1 VPTNPRTSR
10 RRLNGTKTETM
21 NDTLDIKMPLSRRM
35 PMSAQEEDLM
45 QQHLRD
51 ENLPEAVM
59 PACPINKVLK
69 GQKAL
74 VTGANSGI
82 GQAVALALAHAGADV
97 VVNYVSRPD
106 AAEAVVREAMRCGAN
121 VYAHKANV
129 ANEAEVQGMFKK
141 MIQEF
146 GTIDILV
153 NNAGLQKDAPIDQM
167 TLADW
172 QFVLDVNLTGQF
184 LCSREAIR
192 EFKRRGVRKDVYCA
206 AGKIICMSSVHEV
219 IPWAGHVNYAASKGG
234 VMLMMKSI
242 AQEVAPHRI
251 RVNSVCPG
259 AVRTPINMEAWGT
272 PEAYREL
279 MKLIPY
285 KRIGEP
291 DDIGRAAVWLASDDS
306 DYIHGASIFVDGG
319 MTLYPGFETGG

>member
-1 VPTNPRTSR
+1 MNKTKSESMNQTLEVKLPPSR
-10 RRLNGTKTETM
+10 
-21 NDTLDIKMPLSRRM
+21 
-35 PMSAQEEDLM
+35 PMSIPSHEDLM
-45 QQHLRD
+45 RQHLRD

-59 PACPINKVLK
+59 PACPINKVLR

-97 VVNYVSRPD
+97 VINYVSRPD
-106 AAEAVVREAMRCGAN
+106 AAEAVVKEAMRCGAS
-121 VYAHKANV
+121 VYAHQADVRK
-129 ANEAEVQGMFKK
+129 EDQVQAMFKK

-153 NNAGLQKDAPIDQM
+153 NNAGLQKDARIEDM

-192 EFKRRGVRKDVYCA
+192 EFKRRGVRKEVSCA

-219 IPWAGHVNYAASKGG
+219 
-234 VMLMMKSI
+234 
-242 AQEVAPHRI
+242 APHSI

>member
-1 VPTNPRTSR
+1 MNKTKSESMNQTLEVKLPPSR
-10 RRLNGTKTETM
+10 
-21 NDTLDIKMPLSRRM
+21 
-35 PMSAQEEDLM
+35 PMSMPSHEDLRR
-45 QQHLRD
+45 QHLRE

-106 AAEAVVREAMRCGAN
+106 AAEAVVKEAMRCGAN

-129 ANEAEVQGMFKK
+129 ANEADVQAMFKK

-153 NNAGLQKDAPIDQM
+153 NNAGLQKDAPIDKM

-184 LCSREAIR
+184 LCSREAVR
-192 EFKRRGVRKDVYCA
+192 EFKRRGIRKDVSCA
-206 AGKIICMSSVHEV
+206 AGKIICISSVHDI

-234 VMLMMKSI
+234 VMMMMKSI

-251 RVNSVCPG
+251 RVNSISPG
-259 AVRTPINMEAWGT
+259 AIRTPINHEAWST
-272 PEAYREL
+272 REAYNGL
-279 MKLIPY
+279 MALIPY

-291 DDIGRAAVWLASDDS
+291 AEIGRAAVWLASDDS
-306 DYIHGASIFVDGG
+306 DYITGATIYVDGG

>member
-1 VPTNPRTSR
+1 
-10 RRLNGTKTETM
+10 
-21 NDTLDIKMPLSRRM
+21 
-35 PMSAQEEDLM
+35 M

-51 ENLPEAVM
+51 QNLPEAVM
-59 PACPINKVLK
+59 PAVSVVKVLK

-82 GQAVALALAHAGADV
+82 GKAVAIALARAGADV
-97 VVNYVSRPD
+97 VVNYVSRPE
-106 AAEAVVREAMRCGAN
+106 AAEEVVKEAAGWGVKAVALR
-121 VYAHKANV
+121 ANV
-129 ANEAEVQGMFKK
+129 AKEDEVQAMFQR
-141 MIQEF
+141 MFQEF

-153 NNAGLQKDAPIDQM
+153 NNAGLQKDAPIDEM

-192 EFKRRGVRKDVYCA
+192 EFKRRGIRKEVSCA

-234 VMLMMKSI
+234 IMLMMKSI

-259 AVRTPINMEAWGT
+259 AIRTPINMEAWGT

-279 MKLIPY
+279 MRLIPY

-291 DDIGRAAVWLASDDS
+291 DDIGRTAVWLASDDS

>member
-1 VPTNPRTSR
+1 
-10 RRLNGTKTETM
+10 M
-21 NDTLDIKMPLSRRM
+21 NDTLEIKMSPSRRM
-35 PMSAQEEDLM
+35 QMSPQEEDLM
-45 QQHLRD
+45 QRHLRD

-59 PACPINKVLK
+59 PACPIKQVLK
-69 GQKAL
+69 GQKVL
-74 VTGANSGI
+74 VTGTNSGI

-106 AAEAVVREAMRCGAN
+106 AAEAVVKEAMRCGAN

-129 ANEAEVQGMFKK
+129 ANEAEVRAMFMK

-192 EFKRRGVRKDVYCA
+192 EFKRRGIRKEVSCA

-251 RVNSVCPG
+251 GVLSVCPG
-259 AVRTPINMEAWGT
+259 AVRTPLNMQAWGT

-279 MKLIPY
+279 M
-285 KRIGEP
+285 
-291 DDIGRAAVWLASDDS
+291 
-306 DYIHGASIFVDGG
+306 
-319 MTLYPGFETGG
+319 

>member
-1 VPTNPRTSR
+1 MNNTLEIKLPPGRSLTRTPT
-10 RRLNGTKTETM
+10 
-21 NDTLDIKMPLSRRM
+21 DH
-35 PMSAQEEDLM
+35 EELM
-45 QQHLRD
+45 QQHLRE

-59 PACPINKVLK
+59 PSTPINKVLR

-97 VVNYVSRPD
+97 VVNYVSRPE
-106 AAEAVVREAMRCGAN
+106 AAEAVVKEASRCGVN
-121 VYAHKANV
+121 VYAHRADVRK
-129 ANEAEVQGMFKK
+129 EGEVQAMFQK
-141 MIQEF
+141 MIREF

-167 TLADW
+167 SLEDW

-184 LCSREAIR
+184 LCAREAIR
-192 EFKRRGVRKDVYCA
+192 EFKRRGIRKEVSCA

-259 AVRTPINMEAWGT
+259 AIRTPINMEAWGT